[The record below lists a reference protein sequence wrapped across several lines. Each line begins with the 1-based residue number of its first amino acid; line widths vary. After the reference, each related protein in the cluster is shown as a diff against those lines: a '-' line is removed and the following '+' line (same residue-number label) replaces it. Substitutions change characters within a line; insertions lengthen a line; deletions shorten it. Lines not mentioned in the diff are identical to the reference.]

1 MTTKG
6 ISLELEAYEKLRAAR
21 GFLSRVLSWAVIAC
35 GLGLPLAA
43 QDQGPDL
50 FGEVIDVR
58 VVNLEVVVTEKG
70 LRVTGLRPDDFILTV
85 DGKEVAIEY
94 FTEVVGGRAV
104 VRGAETEATTLPGL
118 APGEAVGTSY
128 LLFVDDYFSE
138 PIHRDRLIDK
148 LIAQLP
154 LLNPEDR
161 MAIVA
166 YDGKRVEMLSTWSQ
180 SVAGLRRAL
189 ERAKERQAYGLERRA
204 ETRTFDS
211 ARAIIERDE
220 ALLDGGVGGG
230 QVTAGDESFD
240 RLGIDER
247 QQIALLTDQVKRAV
261 LAARATLRS
270 FAGPPGRR
278 VFMLASGGWPH
289 SPALWLAGDGTAA
302 GFEDEYPWGGD
313 LYGPLIET
321 ANRLSYT
328 VYPIDVPGLFS
339 LGGTTGTG
347 TEGIGA
353 PRGLLSASAA
363 AELAARRQRR
373 LVDRS
378 RDEDATLDV
387 IARQTGGRALVNAAS
402 LEAFERIVEDT
413 RTYYWIG
420 FTPDWQGDDAE
431 HRVVVKARS
440 RGLDVRSRQSFSDL
454 SRQTE
459 VSMMVESSLL
469 FGDLPGAAPL
479 VATFGTPEKAG
490 AGKVSLPLRIVVPL
504 AELTF
509 LPVPGGWRAEM
520 ELHVAV
526 MNEGG
531 ADAEIPVMPLTVQGR
546 VPPRQGQSQAFYTTI
561 KMRKR
566 KHVVV
571 VSLYDQLSG
580 KIMSTRME
588 VDPRRPR

>member
-1 MTTKG
+1 M
-6 ISLELEAYEKLRAAR
+6 LRH
-21 GFLSRVLSWAVIAC
+21 FLSTALTCSVIAC
-35 GLGLPLAA
+35 GLGSPLEA
-43 QDQGPDL
+43 QDDRAGV
-50 FGEVIDVR
+50 FGEVVDVR

-70 LRVTGLRPDDFILTV
+70 SRVTGLRRDDFILTV
-85 DGKEVAIEY
+85 DGKEVAVEY
-94 FTEVVGGRAV
+94 FTEVMGGSAV
-104 VRGAETEATTLPGL
+104 LRGDESEASSLPAL

-128 LLFVDDYFSE
+128 LLFLDDYFSE
-138 PIHRDRLIDK
+138 PTHRDRLIDK

-154 LLNPEDR
+154 LLNLEDR

-180 SVAGLRRAL
+180 SVASLTRVL
-189 ERAKERQAYGLERRA
+189 EKAKERQAYGLQRRD
-204 ETRTFDS
+204 ETRSFDL

-220 ALLDGGVGGG
+220 ALLSDGLAAG
-230 QVTAGDESFD
+230 QITAGDGSFD

-247 QQIALLTDQVKRAV
+247 QQTALITDQVKKAV
-261 LAARATLRS
+261 LAASTTLRS

-278 VFMLASGGWPH
+278 VFMLASGGWPN
-289 SPALWLAGDGTAA
+289 SPAVWMTGDRTSAS
-302 GFEDEYPWGGD
+302 FEGEYPWGED

-328 VYPIDVPGLFS
+328 IYPIDVPGLFS
-339 LGGTTGTG
+339 LSGTTGAG
-347 TEGIGA
+347 TAGISV
-353 PRGLLSASAA
+353 PRGLLSDKAV
-363 AELAARRQRR
+363 AEIAGRRQQR
-373 LVDRS
+373 LRDRN
-378 RDEDATLDV
+378 RDEDATLTV
-387 IARQTGGRALVNAAS
+387 IARKTGGRAFLDAAS

-420 FTPDWQGDDAE
+420 FTPDWRGEDTE
-431 HRVVVKARS
+431 HRVVIKTRG

-469 FGDLPGAAPL
+469 FGSPPGATPL
-479 VATFGTPEKAG
+479 VAMFGTPEAAG
-490 AGKVSLPLRIVVPL
+490 FGKVIMPLRIEVPV

-509 LPVPGGWRAEM
+509 LPVQDGWRAEM

-526 MNEGG
+526 LTEQGNT
-531 ADAEIPVMPLTVQGR
+531 AEIPVMPLTVQAR
-546 VPPRQGQSQAFYTTI
+546 VPPRQGQSKAFYATI

-580 KIMSTRME
+580 KIISTKME
-588 VDPRRPR
+588 VDPRDIDPRQKRDRRK